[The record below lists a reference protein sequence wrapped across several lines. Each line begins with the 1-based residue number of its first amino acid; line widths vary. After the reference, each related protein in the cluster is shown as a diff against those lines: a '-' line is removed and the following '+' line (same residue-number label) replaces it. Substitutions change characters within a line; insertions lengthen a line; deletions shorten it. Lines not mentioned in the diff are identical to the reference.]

1 MDVGDRLKGLA
12 EVAKEYERLFPDT
25 KIVFDEVP
33 SAREWLVT
41 QLVGEQAPDIM
52 NINVED
58 VWQDVQKGWYV
69 PLDEYLEAPNPF
81 VPTGSV
87 GSEQWWDQFKYQAIS
102 RGKAAPDGQM
112 YCITLDMIETGIF
125 YNRDIFRKVG
135 VRPPQSWS
143 EFIELQARIQKAG
156 YIPMLVDQ
164 NALADWG
171 VDLVFDQFY
180 RDLRPILDLKGDPR
194 RDGYQTGYLDWDEI
208 AFLNSKGFFS
218 REDPRWHELFRT
230 LKDWRR
236 FFVKD
241 MGSSGMERL
250 FVTQRG
256 AMYWS
261 SSFTV
266 NKLARD
272 PNIDFD
278 WGVFYLPPITKEYSR
293 FGSGHEM
300 CVIGGAATQLSVT
313 NSAFN
318 DTKDPATSEK
328 LKRVIGFLQF
338 LTVPRNADMVV
349 NEVLAL
355 LPNIVGVEP
364 RRELQPFAEILE
376 REYTTTKWLFTFD
389 LRFND
394 IMTRMFFLYLQD
406 GISHEEFMEWMD
418 KNVRSA
424 AQTIIRRKRLDLE
437 PFESE
442 WERRA
447 PSLALH
453 EGVPSAALP

>member
-1 MDVGDRLKGLA
+1 
-12 EVAKEYERLFPDT
+12 
-25 KIVFDEVP
+25 
-33 SAREWLVT
+33 
-41 QLVGEQAPDIM
+41 
-52 NINVED
+52 
-58 VWQDVQKGWYV
+58 
-69 PLDEYLEAPNPF
+69 
-81 VPTGSV
+81 
-87 GSEQWWDQFKYQAIS
+87 
-102 RGKAAPDGQM
+102 
-112 YCITLDMIETGIF
+112 
-125 YNRDIFRKVG
+125 
-135 VRPPQSWS
+135 
-143 EFIELQARIQKAG
+143 
-156 YIPMLVDQ
+156 
-164 NALADWG
+164 
-171 VDLVFDQFY
+171 
-180 RDLRPILDLKGDPR
+180 
-194 RDGYQTGYLDWDEI
+194 
-208 AFLNSKGFFS
+208 
-218 REDPRWHELFRT
+218 
-230 LKDWRR
+230 
-236 FFVKD
+236 
-241 MGSSGMERL
+241 
-250 FVTQRG
+250 
-256 AMYWS
+256 
-261 SSFTV
+261 
-266 NKLARD
+266 
-272 PNIDFD
+272 
-278 WGVFYLPPITKEYSR
+278 
-293 FGSGHEM
+293 M